1 MLRQPWFTYSA
12 CRPFVKHHKRIKKIK
27 ETGSLKYISKNEL
40 DKACFA
46 HDAAYMLTIMILANR
61 TVSDKVLKE
70 RAYEIAIKS
79 KLDTMV
85 IKED

>member
-27 ETGSLKYISKNEL
+27 ETGSLKYISKNEF
-40 DKACFA
+40 DEACFA
-46 HDAAYMLTIMILANR
+46 HDAAYMLAITILANR
-61 TVSDKVLKE
+61 TASDKVLKG